1 MESTESI
8 QPHCLLRIA
17 PERFS
22 RLLAWIVAALV
33 LTHLLLQGIHYR
45 IHELPWLFTE
55 LFDVDVEE
63 SFPTWFS
70 SFMLFV
76 ASVLLLAI
84 ATRARECHGRFVA
97 HWYGLALGF
106 AILSMDEVVGLHET
120 LNTVTDFSWT
130 IPGAVVVLV
139 ALLFYVRF
147 VGHLPSRTRWLF
159 LIAGAIYVGG
169 CIGVEHVGDYYDDA
183 YGRRGL
189 GYEWLTALE
198 EGLEMIGVVVF
209 IRVLLDY
216 LLLRDR
222 LVVPVVGVVVQRA
235 DSSCS

>member
-1 MESTESI
+1 MGRTESI
-8 QPHCLLRIA
+8 QPRCLVRIA

-22 RLLAWIVAALV
+22 LLLARIVATLV

-70 SFMLFV
+70 AFMLFV
-76 ASVLLLAI
+76 SSVLLLAI
-84 ATRARECHGRFVA
+84 ATRAHEGHGRFVA

-130 IPGAVVVLV
+130 IPGAVVVSAV
-139 ALLFYVRF
+139 GLFYLRF
-147 VGHLPSRTRWLF
+147 VTHLPSRTRWLF
-159 LIAGAIYVGG
+159 LIAGVLYLGG
-169 CIGVEHVGDYYDDA
+169 CLGVELVADYYDDA

-189 GYEWLTALE
+189 GYQWLTALE
-198 EGLEMIGVVVF
+198 EGLEMLGVVVF
-209 IRVLLDY
+209 IRALLDY
-216 LLLRDR
+216 LLLRDQ
-222 LVVPVVGVVVQRA
+222 LVVPVVGVVAQRT
-235 DSSCS
+235 DSSGA